1 MSDNNPYSIG
11 LFRTFSGDMR
21 KMMSFQIDNSI
32 VIELRELAQATARK
46 HKTVLSMGN
55 EELHYIHRNVQISI
69 VGASTRIE
77 NAVLT
82 DAEVDWLDTKLTEDA
97 RTTAYLD
104 HREFIKDKLSKDKER
119 SIDEVAGCRA
129 MLQLIYTQAREF
141 FPFSETILRALHNEL
156 LQYYA
161 PSAFFRGSYKTVP
174 NSVIRKN
181 PFTGKDLLVLETSLP
196 GPITE
201 SAMRDLIDWY
211 KDTLPSHPW
220 TVAVATEFVF
230 RFLAIHP
237 FQDGNGRIGRG
248 LFMLALLQSPDKS
261 LQAMA
266 PYLPID
272 RHIEKQRE
280 DYYITLRRCS
290 GGKFNADP
298 TAYKYEHFLRFMIKA
313 ISRSLDDFEFYRNRY
328 RAIIDLSPAAAKVLD
343 CFKERPENRLQRRVI
358 IKDTSLPRTTVT
370 DALRILTERGF
381 IQRLGRGAGIRYQL
395 VF

>member
-1 MSDNNPYSIG
+1 MI
-11 LFRTFSGDMR
+11 
-21 KMMSFQIDNSI
+21 SFQIDDSLS
-32 VIELRELAQATARK
+32 IELRELAQATALK
-46 HKTVLSMGN
+46 HQTVLLIGS
-55 EELHYIHRNVQISI
+55 EELSYTHRNVLVSM

-77 NAVLT
+77 NVVLT
-82 DAEVDWLDTKLTEDA
+82 DAEVDWIDTKLTEDA
-97 RTTAYLD
+97 KTTAYLD
-104 HREFIKDKLSKDKER
+104 QREFIKEKLSIDKER

-129 MLQLIYTQAREF
+129 MLQLIYTQARRF
-141 FPFSETILRALHNEL
+141 FPFSETTLRALHNEL

-161 PSAFFRGSYKTVP
+161 PSAHYRGSYKTVP
-174 NSVIRKN
+174 NSVVRKN
-181 PFTGKDLLVLETSLP
+181 AVTGEELSVLETSPP

-201 SAMRDLIDWY
+201 SAMRNLIDWY
-211 KDTLPSHPW
+211 NDTLPVHPW
-220 TVAVATEFVF
+220 TVAVASEFVF

-313 ISRSLDDFEFYRNRY
+313 ISSSLDDLEFYRNRY
-328 RAIIDLSPAAAKVLD
+328 RAIIDLSPAAAKVLG

-358 IKDTSLPRTTVT
+358 IKDTGLPRTTVT
-370 DALRILTERGF
+370 DALRTLTERGF

>member
-1 MSDNNPYSIG
+1 
-11 LFRTFSGDMR
+11 
-21 KMMSFQIDNSI
+21 MMSFQIDDSLS
-32 VIELRELAQATARK
+32 IELRELAQATARK
-46 HKTVLSMGN
+46 HQTVLSIGS
-55 EELHYIHRNVQISI
+55 EELFYTHRNVLVSMI
-69 VGASTRIE
+69 GASTRIE

-82 DAEVDWLDTKLTEDA
+82 DAEVDWIDTKLTEDGK
-97 RTTAYLD
+97 TTAYLD
-104 HREFIKDKLSKDKER
+104 QREFIKEKLSGDKER

-129 MLQLIYTQAREF
+129 MLQLIYTQARRF
-141 FPFSETILRALHNEL
+141 FPFSETTLRALHNEL

-161 PSAFFRGSYKTVP
+161 PSAHYRGSYKTVP

-181 PFTGKDLLVLETSLP
+181 DVTGEELSVLETSPP

-201 SAMRDLIDWY
+201 SAMRNLIDWY
-211 KDTLPSHPW
+211 NGTLSVHPW
-220 TVAVATEFVF
+220 TVAVASEFVF

-313 ISRSLDDFEFYRNRY
+313 ISLSLDDLEFYRNRY
-328 RAIIDLSPAAAKVLD
+328 RAIIDLSPAAAKVLG

-358 IKDTSLPRTTVT
+358 IKDTGLPRTTVT
-370 DALRILTERGF
+370 DALRTLTERGF

-395 VF
+395 IF

>member
-1 MSDNNPYSIG
+1 MSDNSPKLIG
-11 LFRTFSGDMR
+11 PSRNFSDAMR
-21 KMMSFQIDNSI
+21 KMISFQIDYSLS
-32 VIELRELAQATARK
+32 IELRKLAQATARK
-46 HKTVLSMGN
+46 HQTVLSIGS
-55 EELHYIHRNVQISI
+55 EELSYTHRNVLISM

-82 DAEVDWLDTKLTEDA
+82 DAEVDWIDTKLTEDA
-97 RTTAYLD
+97 KTTAYLD
-104 HREFIKDKLSKDKER
+104 QREFIKDKLSREKER

-129 MLQLIYTQAREF
+129 MLQLIYTHARRF
-141 FPFSETILRALHNEL
+141 FPFSETTLRALHNEL

-161 PSAFFRGSYKTVP
+161 PSTHYRGGYKTVP

-181 PFTGKDLLVLETSLP
+181 AVTGEELSVLETSPP

-201 SAMRDLIDWY
+201 SAMRNLIDWY
-211 KDTLPSHPW
+211 NGILPVHPW
-220 TVAVATEFVF
+220 TVAVATEFIF

>member
-1 MSDNNPYSIG
+1 MI
-11 LFRTFSGDMR
+11 
-21 KMMSFQIDNSI
+21 SFQIDDSI
-32 VIELRELAQATARK
+32 SIELRELAQATARK
-46 HKTVLSMGN
+46 HQTVLSIGS
-55 EELHYIHRNVQISI
+55 EELSYTHRNVLVSM

-82 DAEVDWLDTKLTEDA
+82 DAEVDWIDTKLTEDA
-97 RTTAYLD
+97 KTTAYLD
-104 HREFIKDKLSKDKER
+104 QREFIKEKLSIDKER

-129 MLQLIYTQAREF
+129 MLQLIYTQARRF
-141 FPFSETILRALHNEL
+141 LPFSETTLRALHNEL

-161 PSAFFRGSYKTVP
+161 PSAHYRGSYKTIP

-181 PFTGKDLLVLETSLP
+181 PATGEELSVLETSPP

-201 SAMRDLIDWY
+201 SAMRNLIDWY
-211 KDTLPSHPW
+211 NATLPVHPW
-220 TVAVATEFVF
+220 TVAVASEFVF

-290 GGKFNADP
+290 GGKFNADS

-328 RAIIDLSPAAAKVLD
+328 RAIIDLSPAAAKVLG
-343 CFKERPENRLQRRVI
+343 CFKERPEKRLQRRVI
-358 IKDTSLPRTTVT
+358 IKDTGLPRTTVT
-370 DALRILTERGF
+370 DALRTLTERGF